1 MEIIEA
7 IIAAYPE
14 INITDNFMELGIHLV
29 DDGDG
34 IVYIGKWTC
43 SKPIP
48 DGLSVGKPSNA

>member
-1 MEIIEA
+1 MDIIEA

-14 INITDNFMELGIHLV
+14 INITDNFMDLGIYLV

-34 IVYIGKWTC
+34 IVYIAKWNY

>member
-34 IVYIGKWTC
+34 IVYIDKWEY

-48 DGLSVGKPSNA
+48 NGLTLGKPTA

>member
-1 MEIIEA
+1 MDIIEA

-14 INITDNFMELGIHLV
+14 INITDNFMELGIHLL

-34 IVYIGKWTC
+34 IVYIEKWTY

>member
-1 MEIIEA
+1 MEIIQA

-34 IVYIGKWTC
+34 IVYIEKWTY

-48 DGLSVGKPSNA
+48 DGVKLGK